1 MKRLN
6 HTTRALMFVWAMA
19 GLIFAAYA
27 CDGGSS
33 SSSSSSTSSTSSSG
47 GCNSSSSSSST
58 SSSGGGYD
66 TNSKGPYATTQNLSA
81 GPSRA
86 SGLFYPSTG
95 SGPFPILVFGC
106 GAGTNPDSYV
116 DHGNYIASWGFIVMI
131 ETSSNSGTEL
141 TNAIDWLTTQNRT
154 RTSVLYNKC
163 NLQKI
168 AAGGHSRGSIGTF
181 AIASDSRL
189 TTTIHVAGGSFDGNG
204 SSNLRKPAA
213 YICGA
218 DDTMAT
224 PNAETDYNRTT
235 VPVFMTVM
243 NGVDHISAA
252 REGLPVICAWML
264 WQLKGETQRQADFL
278 NAGGYFRT
286 GKYVSKSK
294 NW

>member
-1 MKRLN
+1 MKKMKVRNLLIVGLA
-6 HTTRALMFVWAMA
+6 TMA
-19 GLIFAAYA
+19 LIFFGYA

-33 SSSSSSTSSTSSSG
+33 SSSSSTGGCDGGSSSG
-47 GCNSSSSSSST
+47 GT
-58 SSSGGGYD
+58 TGYKTD
-66 TNSKGPYATTQNLSA
+66 SEGPYNTVQNLSA
-81 GPSRA
+81 GPSRR

-131 ETSSNSGTEL
+131 ETSTNTGQEL
-141 TNAIDWLTTQNRT
+141 LAAIDWLTTQNSS

-163 NLQKI
+163 NLDKI

-181 AIASDSRL
+181 AIASDPRL
-189 TTTIHVAGGSFDGNG
+189 DTTIHVAGGSFDGQG
-204 SSNLRKPAA
+204 AYNLRNPAA
-213 YICGA
+213 YICGE

-224 PNAETDYNRTT
+224 PNAETDYSRTR

-243 NGVDHISAA
+243 NNVDHMAAA
-252 REGLPVICAWML
+252 REGLSAICAWML
-264 WQLKGETQRQADFL
+264 WQLSGETEHRAEFL
-278 NAGGYFRT
+278 NTGGYFRT

>member
-1 MKRLN
+1 MVV
-6 HTTRALMFVWAMA
+6 AVA
-19 GLIFAAYA
+19 GLILAAYG

-33 SSSSSSTSSTSSSG
+33 SSSTSSSG
-47 GCNSSSSSSST
+47 GCNSSSSSSS
-58 SSSGGGYD
+58 SSSGGYD
-66 TNSKGPYATTQNLSA
+66 TNSKGAYATTQNLSA

-86 SGLFYPSTG
+86 SGLFYPSSG
-95 SGPFPILVFGC
+95 AGPFPILVFGC
-106 GAGTNPDSYV
+106 GAGTNPNSYV

-141 TNAIDWLTTQNRT
+141 TKAIDWLTTQNGT

-163 NLQKI
+163 NLDKI

-189 TTTIHVAGGSFDGNG
+189 DTTIHVAGGSFDGNG
-204 SSNLRKPAA
+204 SNNLRKPAA

-224 PNAETDYNRTT
+224 PNAETDYNRTR
-235 VPVFMTVM
+235 VPVFMTIM
-243 NGVDHISAA
+243 DGVDHMAAA
-252 REGLPVICAWML
+252 REGLPAICAWML
-264 WQLKGETQRQADFL
+264 WHLKGETQRQADFL
-278 NAGGYFRT
+278 NSGGYFRT
-286 GKYVSKSK
+286 GKYDSKSK